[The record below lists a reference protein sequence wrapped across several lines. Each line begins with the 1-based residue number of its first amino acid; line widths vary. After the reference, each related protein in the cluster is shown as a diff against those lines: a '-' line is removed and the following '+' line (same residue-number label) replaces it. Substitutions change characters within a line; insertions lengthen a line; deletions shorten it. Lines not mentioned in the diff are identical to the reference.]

1 MRGKER
7 VAKKGG
13 LFWDLKKL
21 CNQIRVVFFGFFFSL
36 GIWEVGEE
44 RRRER
49 ERFYRSFKVVE
60 QNKTKPF
67 QT

>member
-7 VAKKGG
+7 VAKKDG
-13 LFWDLKKL
+13 LFWDLKIFVIKSGL
-21 CNQIRVVFFGFFFSL
+21 CFLGFFPP

-44 RRRER
+44 RRER